1 MSNLIELINAELPQ
15 CQCGR
20 CDTPGCRPYAEE
32 IANGSPHN
40 RCVPGG
46 QVTLDRI
53 SDILNRD
60 SLLLDHDYGPDLKPQ
75 VAHIVEED
83 CIGCTKCIDACPVD
97 AITGAANLMHNVIND
112 LCTGCELCIEPCPVD
127 CIELIDI
134 DEDKSLIARDSSSHF
149 FDLKVELDLRKK
161 KKSKMNKSILE
172 NLSIGDS
179 INQKLKNRNID
190 SATSLKKLQLEMLE
204 SQKNEKYI
212 NAEDIEKLKKQL

>member
-15 CQCGR
+15 FQCGR

-172 NLSIGDS
+172 NLSIADS